1 MNHPSAILQLLDG
14 GWMIL
19 RCMAYLESDLL
30 HRYLTSE
37 EMEIMQGEVLLVGC
51 LRVIAVTHVE
61 DIVLHVLL
69 DNKPRTTAKAQAL
82 ALSDG
87 MEPQALVLAYLLA
100 RLHLDDIARM
110 LAQIATDII
119 IVVDLS

>member
-37 EMEIMQGEVLLVGC
+37 EVEIVQGEVLLVGC

-69 DNKPRTTAKAQAL
+69 DNKPRTTAKPKPL
-82 ALSDG
+82 RCPMVWNHKPLCSPIFLPVSISMTSPG
-87 MEPQALVLAYLLA
+87 CSP
-100 RLHLDDIARM
+100 R
-110 LAQIATDII
+110 
-119 IVVDLS
+119 